1 MCLLV
6 RFNYKT
12 EYIPPSGQFHSDSA
26 TLCEVQVILKANYLT
41 EITHIYY
48 GHTALDAPELI

>member
-26 TLCEVQVILKANYLT
+26 TLRFKSFLKLNTLT
-41 EITHIYY
+41 EIIHIYY
-48 GHTALDAPELI
+48 GQTTLDAPDLI

>member
-26 TLCEVQVILKANYLT
+26 TLLRFKSFLKLNTLT
-41 EITHIYY
+41 EIIHIYY
-48 GHTALDAPELI
+48 GQTTLDAPDLI